1 MGILGFLLKLKGVVG
16 AVLNVLFKY
25 WKVVLV
31 LLACLYVWWLNSK
44 VDSLSQENST
54 LSTTVFKQDSV
65 ITTQLTKLYQDSVVY
80 KTQIIDL
87 QVLTK
92 ELSSEKKELLDKNK
106 QLNSVINGTK
116 CVKNLWGK
124 KVRITDCD

>member
-1 MGILGFLLKLKGVVG
+1 MGILGFLLKLEGVIG
-16 AVLNVLFKY
+16 TILEVLFKY
-25 WKVVLV
+25 WKAVLV
-31 LLACLYVWWLNSK
+31 ILSCLYIWWLNSK

-54 LSTTVFKQDSV
+54 LSTTVFKQDSI
-65 ITTQLTKLYQDSVVY
+65 ITIQLTKLYQDSITY

-92 ELSSEKKELLDKNK
+92 ELNSEKKELLDKNK

-124 KVRITDCD
+124 KVRITDCE